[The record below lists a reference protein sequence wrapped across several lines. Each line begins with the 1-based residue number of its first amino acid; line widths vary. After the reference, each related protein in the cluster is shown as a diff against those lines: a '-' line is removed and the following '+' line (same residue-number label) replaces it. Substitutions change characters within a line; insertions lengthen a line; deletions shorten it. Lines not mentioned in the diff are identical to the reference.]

1 MRERFLTYIREN
13 DMLDPGGR
21 VIVALSG
28 GGDSVCLLHLLASC
42 REELEIQLLAVHVHH
57 GIRGDEAGRD
67 ASFARA
73 LCERLGVPFILRRED
88 VPELAAR
95 RGLSLEEAGRET
107 RYRIFE
113 EERLRCGASCV
124 AVAHHMDDSAET
136 ILNNL
141 FRGTGLAG
149 LSGIAPVRG
158 TVIRPLLC
166 FRRQEIEHYL
176 EAEGIEYCSD
186 STNGELLYARNRIR
200 HVILPAARQVN
211 GRAVEHMVRAGAF
224 IGEAD
229 GYFKRMA
236 ARIVDGECGRET
248 NGREANEANGGD
260 AGTAAAAGMTVAG
273 ETPEIRLS
281 GETLLAQEPIAA
293 AYVLREAVSRAG
305 GSLRDF
311 GAVHIGLLMELAR
324 RRTGASIDLPGG
336 LRVHNE
342 YGALCFS
349 RETGKTPEPETGTEP
364 GRATGKAPM
373 SPGLI
378 FSDFPREKG
387 VEIPKNQYTKCFDY
401 DKIKDTLS
409 VRYRAPGDYFMLS
422 SGGRK
427 TLKAFM
433 IDEKIP
439 REQRDRILLLAEGS
453 HILWIVGYR
462 ISEYYKVTDDTEHIL
477 QVRLEGGNTHG

>member
-387 VEIPKNQYTKCFDY
+387 VEIPKNQYTKWFDY
-401 DKIKDTLS
+401 DKLKDTLS
-409 VRYRAPGDYFMLS
+409 VRYRAP
-422 SGGRK
+422 
-427 TLKAFM
+427 
-433 IDEKIP
+433 
-439 REQRDRILLLAEGS
+439 
-453 HILWIVGYR
+453 
-462 ISEYYKVTDDTEHIL
+462 
-477 QVRLEGGNTHG
+477 

>member
-13 DMLDPGGR
+13 VMLDPGGR

-42 REELEIQLLAVHVHH
+42 REELETQLLAVHVHH

-95 RGLSLEEAGRET
+95 RGLSLEEAGREA

-200 HVILPAARQVN
+200 HVILPAAKQVN

-229 GYFKRMA
+229 GYFRRMA
-236 ARIVDGECGRET
+236 ARIVDEECGRES
-248 NGREANEANGGD
+248 A
-260 AGTAAAAGMTVAG
+260 AG
-273 ETPEIRLS
+273 ETPEIRFS

-324 RRTGASIDLPGG
+324 GRTGASIDLPGG

-342 YGALCFS
+342 YGALCFL
-349 RETGKTPEPETGTEP
+349 RETGKTPEPETGTDP

-387 VEIPKNQYTKCFDY
+387 VEIPKNQYTKWFDY

-409 VRYRAPGDYFMLS
+409 VRHRAPGDYFMLS

-439 REQRDRILLLAEGS
+439 REQRDRILLVAEGS

-477 QVRLEGGNTHG
+477 QVRLDGGNTHG

>member
-42 REELEIQLLAVHVHH
+42 REELETQLLAVHVHH

-186 STNGELLYARNRIR
+186 ST
-200 HVILPAARQVN
+200 
-211 GRAVEHMVRAGAF
+211 
-224 IGEAD
+224 
-229 GYFKRMA
+229 
-236 ARIVDGECGRET
+236 
-248 NGREANEANGGD
+248 
-260 AGTAAAAGMTVAG
+260 
-273 ETPEIRLS
+273 
-281 GETLLAQEPIAA
+281 
-293 AYVLREAVSRAG
+293 
-305 GSLRDF
+305 
-311 GAVHIGLLMELAR
+311 
-324 RRTGASIDLPGG
+324 
-336 LRVHNE
+336 
-342 YGALCFS
+342 
-349 RETGKTPEPETGTEP
+349 
-364 GRATGKAPM
+364 
-373 SPGLI
+373 
-378 FSDFPREKG
+378 
-387 VEIPKNQYTKCFDY
+387 
-401 DKIKDTLS
+401 
-409 VRYRAPGDYFMLS
+409 
-422 SGGRK
+422 
-427 TLKAFM
+427 
-433 IDEKIP
+433 
-439 REQRDRILLLAEGS
+439 
-453 HILWIVGYR
+453 
-462 ISEYYKVTDDTEHIL
+462 
-477 QVRLEGGNTHG
+477 